1 MCGIPTQDNY
11 GKMRV
16 CAYYPV
22 NVIDYD
28 KDGHIIDQGIESGFE
43 DDFIDKICYEG
54 EVNNVDNDNY
64 KLTIPAITEID
75 KEMMYANLRHYYH
88 SRNV

>member
-1 MCGIPTQDNY
+1 
-11 GKMRV
+11 MRV

-28 KDGHIIDQGIESGFE
+28 EDGHIIDQGIESGFE
-43 DDFIDKICYEG
+43 DDFIGKICYEG

-64 KLTIPAITEID
+64 KLTIPSITEID
-75 KEMMYANLRHYYH
+75 KEMMYANLRNYYH